1 MALHLKNL
9 LSYVVS
15 SKNLINKDYEL
26 FIVTNFG
33 KIVGTKE
40 QVKELVKVIKAGSSW
55 EGVFWLYKETIRTKR
70 HFRKIIRDMG

>member
-1 MALHLKNL
+1 

-15 SKNLINKDYEL
+15 SKNLMNKGHEL

-40 QVKELVKVIKAGSSW
+40 QVKELVKVIKAGVILGR
-55 EGVFWLYKETIRTKR
+55 GVWLYKETIRTKR
-70 HFRKIIRDMG
+70 HFEK